1 MDEPSAIGNLDADT
15 ALSRGTFMAALAG
28 AGACCH
34 AIDSIMQGSV
44 SAPRLPPGLTTLTMF
59 LPVTY
64 ACHSDSCV
72 GFQFLL
78 PKCIVGQRCKSSRCS
93 EVVGQALVVSD
104 RLPRCT
110 FVNVPVACFPGQS
123 PQLLLQ
129 ARNAFCA
136 IRPPGHHAGPLGTVT
151 SPLDPHGSQGFCFF
165 NNIAIAA
172 AYAVNVYRHQ
182 GQSMNCCGHSLHS
195 NLLTVALHAWV
206 AGILC
211 VSAQI
216 PRLLLCPVPA
226 CHPQFKSGSHSLQ

>member
-1 MDEPSAIGNLDADT
+1 
-15 ALSRGTFMAALAG
+15 MAALAG

-44 SAPRLPPGLTTLTMF
+44 SAPRLPPGLTTLPMF
-59 LPVTY
+59 CLSLTHVTPT
-64 ACHSDSCV
+64 AVLAS
-72 GFQFLL
+72 FLL
-78 PKCIVGQRCKSSRCS
+78 PECIVCQRCESSRCS
-93 EVVGQALVVSD
+93 EIGQALLVSNK
-104 RLPRCT
+104 LPRCT
-110 FVNVPVACFPGQS
+110 FVIVPVARFFGQI

-182 GQSMNCCGHSLHS
+182 GQSINRCGHSLHS
-195 NLLTVALHAWV
+195 ILLTVALHAWV
-206 AGILC
+206 AGISCANAL
-211 VSAQI
+211 I
-216 PRLLLCPVPA
+216 PCLLLCPVPA
-226 CHPQFKSGSHSLQ
+226 CHSQIESGSHSLQ